1 MNMLDTLFSIW
12 VVVGFVFGIG
22 NFDYFYR
29 KIKLGGLRQKIW
41 VTFYLGPFWWIMM
54 PVASFVIRWLY
65 GTKYFE
71 ITPVP
76 ARHFKR
82 QFFYNGNILTV
93 VDGNLSYAWLLNKR
107 EDEMFKKRWSDEG
120 VLFLKKY
127 YDKNK
132 KLRYTI
138 LMFDL

>member
-54 PVASFVIRWLY
+54 PVASFVIRWL
-65 GTKYFE
+65 
-71 ITPVP
+71 
-76 ARHFKR
+76 
-82 QFFYNGNILTV
+82 
-93 VDGNLSYAWLLNKR
+93 
-107 EDEMFKKRWSDEG
+107 
-120 VLFLKKY
+120 
-127 YDKNK
+127 
-132 KLRYTI
+132 
-138 LMFDL
+138 

>member
-1 MNMLDTLFSIW
+1 MILIF
-12 VVVGFVFGIG
+12 VVGAALCTGAYTTCGLHLPPPVNPNFVEHASTIQCL
-22 NFDYFYR
+22 
-29 KIKLGGLRQKIW
+29 LGALL
-41 VTFYLGPFWWIMM
+41 VL
-54 PVASFVIRWLY
+54 VAGASLIVAPRTD